1 MSLGQIACGV
11 CGCVRCQCLARGK
24 DNDKGKQAEEPIM
37 THKLQELCFLSH
49 FIYTHKDANGFGSNV
64 MCLECY
70 EDWNCEHATPLESY
84 RIESSE
90 HVECGY
96 CTSYYDREE
105 LEMKAKPLPIM
116 CADCYLDADE
126 SDDAGRTQT
135 LALQPI
141 GTGCDFC
148 GDIKT
153 DQKLVPA
160 SPANWF
166 YHLYT
171 QRPCNNIPNA
181 ITREARQDKA
191 HHVAEFISSHGMPAH
206 ATLTGMVRALDGYTY
221 RDDNNTLCVGE
232 EWALL
237 DPQQADVI
245 YEFLGY

>member
-1 MSLGQIACGV
+1 MPRLGQTNPI
-11 CGCVRCQCLARGK
+11 QCRQCKSRDINVLDEPKPRGGFFARPATC
-24 DNDKGKQAEEPIM
+24 NDCAHTWK
-37 THKLQELCFLSH
+37 TSH
-49 FIYTHKDANGFGSNV
+49 GPTIKK
-64 MCLECY
+64 
-70 EDWNCEHATPLESY
+70 
-84 RIESSE
+84 
-90 HVECGY
+90 
-96 CTSYYDREE
+96 EE

-141 GTGCDFC
+141 GTACDFC

-171 QRPCNNIPNA
+171 QRPCDNIPNA